1 MSGSIQGADK
11 WICLSPIPKVF
22 LSLICTTEAWEKKT
36 KTNNKESLKRVR
48 KGPAENREKTQ
59 GTQYSEAGSLLA
71 DRQRVL
77 VAGTSLPSC
86 SSNRPPPP
94 SWAGQVLGSPR
105 TSFPTA
111 LLLLLPTQEGQR
123 GHLQLAERWQQEM
136 CQSLRLS
143 PSWRGR

>member
-86 SSNRPPPP
+86 SSKATSSLL
-94 SWAGQVLGSPR
+94 SWAGPG
-105 TSFPTA
+105 
-111 LLLLLPTQEGQR
+111 LPKDILSHCPAPAAPHTGGTEGTPAV
-123 GHLQLAERWQQEM
+123 GWEVAAGDVPISETV
-136 CQSLRLS
+136 
-143 PSWRGR
+143 PWRGR